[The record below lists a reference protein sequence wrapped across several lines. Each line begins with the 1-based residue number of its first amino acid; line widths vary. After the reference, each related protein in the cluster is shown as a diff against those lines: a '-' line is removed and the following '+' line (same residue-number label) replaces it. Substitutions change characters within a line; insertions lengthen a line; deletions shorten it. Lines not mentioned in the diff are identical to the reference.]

1 MSSDE
6 LQKQISGDITSAN
19 GPIEFGGRLIIN
31 GSILAGAVVRAGGDI
46 IVRGKIENS
55 VVESSGGGVYVDG
68 SIVGSETEVRAF
80 GDLKAVIIKSA
91 KVSCLGSAYIKD
103 MIFQADLRAKNI
115 VNMNGG
121 DGIIEAS
128 YVEAG
133 MEISVKSIGSYR
145 DGMGVTK
152 VVLENYRQ
160 KELFEIS
167 MIFQQ
172 KIKQK
177 EIRVAELEK
186 VIDII
191 KILGSRVT
199 SLSDEKKHD
208 LALKVKE
215 YNEIKIQLEE
225 IKIEKQKILRKREIV
240 SDVQRSIVARS
251 EVFSGVE
258 VRIDNAKVNVGKK
271 YENVIF
277 YKRGIVI
284 IGDYDLYMERIRNQY

>member
-1 MSSDE
+1 MSDN
-6 LQKQISGDITSAN
+6 LQKQIAGDVSVAT
-19 GPIEFGGRLIIN
+19 GPVEFGGRLIIN
-31 GSILAGAVVRAGGDI
+31 GSVLSGSIVRAGGDI
-46 IVRGKIENS
+46 LIRGKIENGQ
-55 VVESSGGGVYVDG
+55 VESSGGGVYVSG
-68 SIVGSETEVRAF
+68 SIIGTETEVRAF
-80 GDLKAVIIKSA
+80 GDVKATAVNSA
-91 KVSCLGSAYIKD
+91 KVRCMGSAYIKD

-115 VNMNGG
+115 VNMDGG

-145 DGMGVTK
+145 AGMGSTQ
-152 VVLENYRQ
+152 VVLENYKQ
-160 KELFEIS
+160 KELFEIV

-177 EIRVAELEK
+177 EARFAELAK

-191 KILGSRVT
+191 RILGSRVT
-199 SLSDEKKHD
+199 SLSNEKKHD

-215 YNEIKIQLEE
+215 YNEIKVQLAE
-225 IKIEKQKILRKREIV
+225 IKIEKQKVMRKREHAN
-240 SDVQRSIVARS
+240 DVQRSIVAKS

-258 VRIDNAKVNVGKK
+258 VRIDNAKVNVNQK
-271 YENVIF
+271 YDNVIF

-284 IGDYDLYMERIRNQY
+284 IGNYDLYMERIRNQY

>member
-1 MSSDE
+1 MNPE
-6 LQKQISGDITSAN
+6 NLQKQIAGDVTSSN
-19 GPIEFGGRLIIN
+19 SPIDFGGRLIIN
-31 GSILAGAVVRAGGDI
+31 GSVRAGGVVRAGGDI
-46 IVRGKIENS
+46 IIRGKIENAI
-55 VVESSGGGVYVDG
+55 VESTGGGIYVDG
-68 SIVGSETEVRAF
+68 AITGSEADVRAF
-80 GDLKAVIIKSA
+80 GDLKAVTINSA

-115 VNMNGG
+115 VSMVGG
-121 DGIIEAS
+121 DGIIESS

-145 DGMGVTK
+145 EGMVPTR

-177 EIRVAELEK
+177 EVRVAELEK

-215 YNEIKIQLEE
+215 YNEIKVQLAE
-225 IKIEKQKILRKREIV
+225 IKIEKQKILRKREII

-258 VRIDNAKVNVGKK
+258 VRIDNAKVDVNRK